1 MTKEQAALKIKEKHP
16 YPKGEA
22 FDVLFDM
29 ALDQLKEIPK

>member
-1 MTKEQAALKIKEKHP
+1 MTKEEAALKIKEMHP

-29 ALDQLKEIPK
+29 ALDELKEMSE